1 MGTNGFDP
9 DLVGAESATLY
20 VAIELSRSS
29 WLVAVLENGAQRPS
43 RHKLEA
49 GDVEGLLAL
58 IARRRGTAS
67 RVCSCY
73 EAGYEGFWLHRRLV
87 AAGIES
93 HIVDPS
99 SLQVDRRARRK
110 KTDAIDVETILRAAI
125 RWRRGERDACS
136 MVRVPD
142 VAAEDARRV
151 SRERERLVREQ
162 TGHLN
167 RIRGLLMTM
176 GIYDFNPRRP
186 DRLARLTTLVTGD
199 GRTLPERLTVEIRR
213 EIERLDLVER
223 QIAALEHDRNPPA
236 PRGRP
241 RKDAPPRAIDPA
253 SPLGRILHLQKLRAV
268 GSEIASVLQ
277 NEVFYRN
284 FDNRR
289 QLTAFCGLDPTP
301 FASGPTHREQ
311 GISKAGN
318 RRARHSAIELAW
330 LWLQWQPDS
339 ALARWFQARVGA
351 ATGRVKRVMI
361 VALARKLLIA
371 LWRFLECGVV
381 PDGATLKA

>member
-1 MGTNGFDP
+1 
-9 DLVGAESATLY
+9 
-20 VAIELSRSS
+20 
-29 WLVAVLENGAQRPS
+29 
-43 RHKLEA
+43 
-49 GDVEGLLAL
+49 
-58 IARRRGTAS
+58 
-67 RVCSCY
+67 
-73 EAGYEGFWLHRRLV
+73 
-87 AAGIES
+87 
-93 HIVDPS
+93 
-99 SLQVDRRARRK
+99 
-110 KTDAIDVETILRAAI
+110 
-125 RWRRGERDACS
+125 
-136 MVRVPD
+136 
-142 VAAEDARRV
+142 
-151 SRERERLVREQ
+151 
-162 TGHLN
+162 
-167 RIRGLLMTM
+167 MTM

-318 RRARHSAIELAW
+318 RRARHAAVELAW